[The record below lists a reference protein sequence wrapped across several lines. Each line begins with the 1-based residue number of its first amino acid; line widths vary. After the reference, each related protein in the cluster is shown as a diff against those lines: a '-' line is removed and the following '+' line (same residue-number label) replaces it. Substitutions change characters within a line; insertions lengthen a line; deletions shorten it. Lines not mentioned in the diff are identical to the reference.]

1 MVVFGIQYY
10 IKEYLIRRFNEG
22 FFQKPKR
29 QVIADYQRFVK
40 HSLGLDPV
48 PVAHLEALHDLG
60 YLPIKIFALAEG
72 ASFDHREYPSGL
84 LLVV

>member
-40 HSLGLDPV
+40 YSLGLDPV

-60 YLPIKIFALAEG
+60 RSEGGAIPGSAGEREPAL
-72 ASFDHREYPSGL
+72 
-84 LLVV
+84 